1 MPVVSVMQAQIG
13 DRLGCDVQTALGSVL
28 MEEGRSLT
36 DRDLEILQAFLIPTV
51 DIRRAGLE
59 EVDPDSATEDNGGAA
74 TEVKLSSLQ
83 QEFVNMEKLLKRTF
97 SMITSGMKLPVL
109 ELRNGL
115 GALLAHIDD
124 YNVISFLVPGGS
136 SKEDVL
142 LRNSVLCALTS
153 YLLAK
158 WNKFPEKDWLQIAM
172 AGLLH
177 DIGNVKVDSAILNKS
192 GRLTNE
198 ELQEIRQHTV
208 YGFRLLEG
216 GTALNQGV
224 WLAALQHHER
234 IDGSGYPMKVRG
246 DKIHP
251 YAKIV
256 AIADMY
262 HAMTSNRNYK
272 KAESPYLVLEELL
285 AESFGKL
292 DPLFVQ
298 TFIDRTTQFH
308 YGVFVRLNDGR
319 IGEIVFSDRNNP
331 TRPMVSVH
339 GNIINLMQERQL
351 FIREVFATN

>member
-1 MPVVSVMQAQIG
+1 MPVIPLMQVQIG

-28 MEEGRSLT
+28 LEEGRSLT
-36 DRDLEILQAFLIPTV
+36 DRDLEVLQAFLIPTV

-59 EVDPDSATEDNGGAA
+59 EDEEQSAEEASATV
-74 TEVKLSSLQ
+74 EVKLSSLQ
-83 QEFVNMEKLLKRTF
+83 QEFVQMEKLLKRTF

-115 GALLAHIDD
+115 QALLNHIDD
-124 YNVISFLVPGGS
+124 YNVLSFLTPSAS

-142 LRNSVLCALTS
+142 LRNSVLCGMTS

-177 DIGNVKVDSAILNKS
+177 DIGNVRVDSAILNKAN
-192 GRLTNE
+192 RLTAE

-224 WLAALQHHER
+224 WLTALQHHER

-251 YAKIV
+251 YAKLV

-272 KAESPYLVLEELL
+272 KAESPYLVLEELQ

-298 TFIDRTTQFH
+298 TFIEKATQFH
-308 YGVFVRLNDGR
+308 NGVFVRLNDGR
-319 IGEIVFSDRNNP
+319 IGEVVFSDRNHP

-339 GNIINLMQERQL
+339 GSIVNLMQDRQL
-351 FIREVFATN
+351 YIREVFATN